1 MKIFHLVGTRP
12 NFMKIAPVIAALEE
26 RAGVQQRLVHTGQ
39 HYDHALSDAFF
50 DDLEMPHPDHFL
62 AVGSGTHGEQT
73 ARVILALEPL
83 LAKERPDVL
92 LVPGDVNSTLAGALA
107 AVKLQIPVA
116 HLEAGLRSR
125 DRSMPEEHNRV
136 ATDHL
141 SDLLLTPS
149 PDADENLLAEG
160 VSPERIAR
168 VGNVM
173 IDSVRRHEET
183 ARTLNVAGTE
193 FDAKDYLLVTLHRPA
208 LVDVPARLIEVMEVL
223 EEIARERAVIF
234 PVHPRT
240 SARLERAGFRAERV
254 RLVGPQGYLRFLSLE
269 LAAAAV
275 LTDSG
280 GIQEETTVLGIPCF
294 TLRANTERPITVS
307 EGTNRVLGV
316 GADALAALC
325 DALAAGLPSRNPGVP
340 EGWDGRASERVADAL
355 VARYG
360 GLDEPTD
367 AARRSPA
374 AL

>member
-1 MKIFHLVGTRP
+1 MKIVHLVGTRP
-12 NFMKIAPVIAALEE
+12 NFMKVAPVIAALERRE
-26 RAGVQQRLVHTGQ
+26 GVAQQLVHTGQ

-50 DDLEMPHPDHFL
+50 EDLEMPYPDQFL

-83 LAKERPDVL
+83 LAAERPDVL
-92 LVPGDVNSTLAGALA
+92 LVPGDVNSTLAGALT
-107 AVKLQIPVA
+107 AVKLDIPVA

-149 PDADENLLAEG
+149 PDADENLRSENVPA
-160 VSPERIAR
+160 ERIAR

-173 IDSVRRHEET
+173 IDSLRRHEEAA
-183 ARTLNVAGTE
+183 ARLQVAATE
-193 FDAKDYLLVTLHRPA
+193 LGAEDYLLVTLHRPA

-223 EEIARERAVIF
+223 EELARERAVIF

-240 SARLERAGFRAERV
+240 AARLEDSGFRPERV
-254 RLVGPQGYLRFLSLE
+254 TLVGPQGYLRFLSLE
-269 LAAAAV
+269 LDATAV
-275 LTDSG
+275 VTDSG

-316 GADALAALC
+316 GADALAAL
-325 DALAAGLPSRNPGVP
+325 AAAISAGLPPRNPVVP
-340 EGWDGRASERVADAL
+340 EGWDGRAAERVADAL
-355 VARYG
+355 LARYG
-360 GLDEPTD
+360 GSGEPTPG
-367 AARRSPA
+367 ATQSPST
-374 AL
+374 L